1 MELKDFI
8 KSYNPVFNNEE
19 KCKNFIEWIDTLE
32 FQNSGIVDE
41 QGNIKEDLNVRNV
54 KSYSLNRFKYGTET
68 HYFNLLSKI
77 FLEIFRQYIKEVYG
91 GSFSLNQ
98 LSEITVLKYDVGGK
112 YDFHT
117 DHNPLNIPR
126 TLSLSF
132 LLNDTYAGGQLEFLN
147 PSTQN
152 IMKIISPKE
161 NTVIVWP
168 SDYKFPHAVA
178 PITRGKRYG
187 VVCWAV

>member
-91 GSFSLNQ
+91 GSFSLKLFPQKKIRLLYGLVIINFLMQ
-98 LSEITVLKYDVGGK
+98 LLQLQEEKDMEWFVGQYD
-112 YDFHT
+112 
-117 DHNPLNIPR
+117 
-126 TLSLSF
+126 
-132 LLNDTYAGGQLEFLN
+132 
-147 PSTQN
+147 
-152 IMKIISPKE
+152 
-161 NTVIVWP
+161 
-168 SDYKFPHAVA
+168 
-178 PITRGKRYG
+178 
-187 VVCWAV
+187 